1 MPPWR
6 SLLPPSL
13 ASAGRASPPPL
24 CALRPLPSLLRSPP
38 PACGSGGPSRSA
50 SLTSSDIIPDKV
62 VQHAYTTGGK
72 RYLPGF
78 SFPAPRKLEQII
90 KYALL
95 EREPPARIRAV
106 WNEYHDA
113 RLDCVASTWSPAEF
127 AAVNERRRRCPRFVY
142 PVLRGGGA
150 YFTLVAEWQDKFCIF
165 TSLEDY
171 RRNPGSAEPY
181 LSVALFDEFLER
193 KQVVLVRGDFS
204 GHLTK
209 ADAAHLV
216 NLMRYYYFTDPR
228 AVETFNR
235 EPARFD
241 FAAHL
246 RDYPAPEAVRPK
258 DATVDRPHG

>member
-1 MPPWR
+1 MR
-6 SLLPPSL
+6 SSARRLLWQPLFPRQCSPSSLGASSALPSL
-13 ASAGRASPPPL
+13 ARLGAP
-24 CALRPLPSLLRSPP
+24 
-38 PACGSGGPSRSA
+38 PSRGA
-50 SLTSSDIIPDKV
+50 KSLSEDIVPTNV

-72 RYLPGF
+72 KYLPGY

-95 EREPPARIRAV
+95 EREAPARIRAV

-113 RLDCVASTWSPAEF
+113 RLDCVASTWSPEEF
-127 AAVNERRRRCPRFVY
+127 AAVLERKRRCPRFVY

-171 RRNPGSAEPY
+171 RRNPGTAEPY
-181 LSVALFDEFLER
+181 LSVALFDEFIER

-228 AVETFNR
+228 AVETFNK
-235 EPARFD
+235 EPSRFD

-246 RDYPAPEAVRPK
+246 RDYPAPETVRPRE
-258 DATVDRPHG
+258 ATIDRPHG